1 MREGGEGLETLHTLA
16 EAAGWITGIVALLTL
31 IVGAAYKFH
40 YIIEAF
46 RCLLRSNMLHTY
58 YTNKDAEKIRQY
70 ELQNFE
76 LNYKAYKA
84 LRGNSFIEDIRKK
97 VITWEVES

>member
-1 MREGGEGLETLHTLA
+1 M
-16 EAAGWITGIVALLTL
+16 
-31 IVGAAYKFH
+31 
-40 YIIEAF
+40 
-46 RCLLRSNMLHTY
+46 RSNMLHTY

>member
-1 MREGGEGLETLHTLA
+1 METVHTLA
-16 EAAGWITGIVALLTL
+16 EAAGWITTIAAMLTL
-31 IVGAAYKFH
+31 ICGIVYKFH
-40 YIIEAF
+40 CIIEAF

-58 YTNKDAEKIRQY
+58 YTNKDAETIRQY